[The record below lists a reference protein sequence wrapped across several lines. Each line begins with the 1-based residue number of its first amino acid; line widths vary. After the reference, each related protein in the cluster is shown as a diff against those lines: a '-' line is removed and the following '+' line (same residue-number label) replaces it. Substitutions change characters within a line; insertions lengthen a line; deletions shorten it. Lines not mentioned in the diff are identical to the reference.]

1 MTNLSHEALAR
12 LTELAATPDVPGER
26 YELLEEVGAGGMG
39 TVYRARDHLLDRDV
53 AIKVVHD
60 ARDPAALVERLR
72 REARTVAALEHPSI
86 PPVHDLGELVDGRA
100 YYVMRFVRG
109 STLARAEIRSTNASL
124 RIFLRLCETVAHAHA
139 KGFVHRDLKPENVML
154 GPLGELYVMD
164 WGIAGAIDERGAN
177 TAAGTPGFMAP
188 EQAAANAGP
197 VDARAD
203 VYALGGILAFL
214 ATGRGP
220 SRDGELDLRG
230 VKRPLA
236 AVIAKAREHA
246 PTERYPSALELARDV
261 AAYLDAEPVAAYREH
276 PLERAGRFLVKH
288 QFVAW
293 LVVAYVTLRALMF
306 FFYRS

>member
-1 MTNLSHEALAR
+1 MTKLSHAALAR
-12 LTELAATPDVPGER
+12 LTELAATPVVPGDR

-39 TVYRARDHLLDRDV
+39 TVYRAHDRLLQRDV
-53 AIKVVHD
+53 AIKVVND

-100 YYVMRFVRG
+100 YYVMRFVQG
-109 STLARAEIRSTNASL
+109 TTLARASSGSINASL
-124 RIFLRLCETVAHAHA
+124 RTFLRLCETVAHAHA
-139 KGFVHRDLKPENVML
+139 KGVVHCDLKPENVML

-164 WGIAGAIDERGAN
+164 WGIAGSIDERGAS
-177 TAAGTPGFMAP
+177 TAAGTQGFMAP
-188 EQAAANAGP
+188 EQSEHSGP

-220 SRDGELDLRG
+220 SRDGELDLAG

-236 AVIAKAREHA
+236 AVIARAREHA
-246 PTERYPSALELARDV
+246 SADRYPSALELARDV
-261 AAYLDAEPVAAYREH
+261 AAYLDREPVAAYREP

-288 QFVAW
+288 QFFVW
-293 LVVAYVTLRALMF
+293 LVVAYIALRASMF